1 VNNEAIYQL
10 ARQFEAYPDSSKI
23 PTLRGTGIIE
33 FAAALLSQH
42 EAEKRPP
49 APGAALN
56 TLAIGRLAS

>member
-1 VNNEAIYQL
+1 VNNEAIYAL
-10 ARQFEAYPDSSKI
+10 ARKFEAYPDGSKI

-49 APGAALN
+49 QQHVFQDDAEGARA
-56 TLAIGRLAS
+56 AS